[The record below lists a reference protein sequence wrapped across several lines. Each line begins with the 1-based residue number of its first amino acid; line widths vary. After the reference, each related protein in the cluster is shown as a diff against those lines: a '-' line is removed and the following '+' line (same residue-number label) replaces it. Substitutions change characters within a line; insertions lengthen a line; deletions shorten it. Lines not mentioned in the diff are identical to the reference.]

1 MPPESDRRRPTE
13 NGRHDDAL
21 TTALATLPADDA
33 ATPVPIT
40 KALRESPIG
49 ITIGD
54 AAWDHVP
61 LVYVNDSFTELTGYP
76 ASWALGR
83 SCSFLQGPATDP
95 AKVDQ
100 LRAAIEHGEQT
111 TVELRNYR
119 RDGEMFWNR
128 VTLAPLHDE
137 SGETT
142 HFVGFQEDVTER
154 RQAELAGERRAA
166 ELEAERERLDRLQD
180 RVEGLL
186 AETTS
191 AVATATTPGDVR
203 ESAVECLADTY
214 EAAWVGEVDRVE
226 REVVPDALAGLDDAP
241 APLSDDGPVS
251 SALSTGEVVT
261 STTLARDGGDE
272 ATVVPLRSQGTTYG
286 VVVVETAADIV
297 DDRERVVLGAIG
309 RVVAT
314 ALDARESQRLLTADQ
329 VVNMEFALPPAELDV
344 VTLATELNADL
355 EYVGTVA
362 DGDGAPSLFFQC
374 PVAPKTVTDATP
386 DLPSDAAVVR
396 GDEDGS
402 IVEFVPSDGDV
413 VHTLSVNNA
422 RIYDF
427 TVGPAS
433 VRLGVEIPP
442 TTEARA
448 VATALREQFSEAE
461 LLAKTTQERPA
472 RTHGEFVGQLGERL
486 TDRQQEALRRAY
498 FGGYFEWP
506 HATSGEELADSM
518 GVSRSTFHQH
528 LRAAQ
533 RKIVGEFCDPET
545 E

>member
-1 MPPESDRRRPTE
+1 MFPEGEGWHPAERDRGGGDSVR
-13 NGRHDDAL
+13 
-21 TTALATLPADDA
+21 TALATLSEDAA
-33 ATPVPIT
+33 ATPVPIAR
-40 KALRESPIG
+40 ALRESPVG

-54 AAWDHVP
+54 ASWEHVP
-61 LVYVNDSFTELTGYP
+61 LIYVNDAFAELTGYP

-95 AKVDQ
+95 ERVDR
-100 LRAAIEHGEQT
+100 LRDAIERGEPT

-119 RDGEMFWNR
+119 RDGELFWNR
-128 VTLAPLHDE
+128 VTLAPLRDE
-137 SGETT
+137 TGETT

-154 RQAELAGERRAA
+154 RTT
-166 ELEAERERLDRLQD
+166 ELEGEHERPDRLQD

-191 AVATATTPGDVR
+191 VVATATTPAAVR
-203 ESAVECLADTY
+203 AGVVECLADAY
-214 EAAWVGEVDRVE
+214 RAAWTGEVDRVE
-226 REVVPDALAGLDDAP
+226 REVVPGSLAGLDDDSP
-241 APLSDDGPVS
+241 ASLSDDGPVAT
-251 SALSTGEVVT
+251 ALETDAVVT

-272 ATVVPLRSQGTTYG
+272 ATVVPLQSQGTTYG
-286 VVVVETAADIV
+286 VVVVETDDDVV

-329 VVNMEFALPPAELDV
+329 VVKMEFALPPEELDV
-344 VTLATELNADL
+344 VSLATELEADL

-362 DGDGAPSLFFQC
+362 DGDDVPSLFFEC
-374 PVAPKTVTDATP
+374 PVPPETATDVGAQ
-386 DLPSDAAVVR
+386 LQSDAAVVR

-402 IVEFVPSDGDV
+402 VVEFVPGDGDV

-422 RIYDF
+422 RIYDLS
-427 TVGPAS
+427 VGRGS

-472 RTHGEFVGQLGERL
+472 RTHDEFVGQLGERL

-518 GVSRSTFHQH
+518 DVSRSTFHQH